1 MSDYER
7 FYDEAVEKKEAYIL
21 AQIKREAEQGRKERA
36 EWALIKWHNLIYAC
50 QSLKDKGLVVTM
62 SDIIKEGYDKD
73 EYIQAFI
80 ELAEYKINKKKREEE
95 IQKYGYRPRSER
107 HSLTERERELGYEN
121 VSQLYN

>member
-7 FYDEAVEKKEAYIL
+7 FYDETEQKKEAYIL
-21 AQIKREAEQGRKERA
+21 AQIKREAEKRRRERA
-36 EWALIKWHNLIYAC
+36 EWALIEWHNLTCAC
-50 QSLKDKGLVVTM
+50 RSLKNNGLVVTM

-80 ELAEYKINKKKREEE
+80 EIAHYKVSKKKRE
-95 IQKYGYRPRSER
+95 QNYGYRPRAER
-107 HSLTERERELGYEN
+107 HSVTERECELGYEN